1 MPMNKLA
8 PLMKSDK
15 QDWNTP
21 PEFLELVR
29 KVNGRIAFDP
39 CTSADNP
46 CGAGKFAT
54 KEDDGLTLDWRE
66 WAGIQGLVYCNP
78 PYSDMNA
85 WAAKISEEGMR
96 GCEAISLTP
105 ARTDTKWFRRMVTA
119 DAMCFWRGRLKF
131 VGAKQAAPFPSLV
144 CYWGP
149 KADRFREVFSAYGW
163 CPR

>member
-21 PEFLELVR
+21 AEFLALVR
-29 KVNGRIAFDP
+29 KVNDIALDP
-39 CTSADNP
+39 STGPHNP
-46 CGAGKFAT
+46 CGAVNFYT
-54 KEDDGLTLDWRE
+54 KDDDGLVQDWRNSV
-66 WAGIQGLVYCNP
+66 ACGGLAYCNP
-78 PYSDMNA
+78 EYADMDA

-96 GCEAISLTP
+96 GCEVISLTP

-131 VGAKQAAPFPSLV
+131 VGATHAAPFPSLV

-149 KADRFREVFSAYGW
+149 KADRFREVFSAHGW